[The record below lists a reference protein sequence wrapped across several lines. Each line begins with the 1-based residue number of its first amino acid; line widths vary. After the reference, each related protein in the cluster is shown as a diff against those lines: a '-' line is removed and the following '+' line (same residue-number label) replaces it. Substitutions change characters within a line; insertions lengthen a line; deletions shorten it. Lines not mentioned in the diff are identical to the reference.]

1 MKNRYHPLVQKTKI
15 ELLKLDKLNSI
26 SWEVQQEYNSKFLPI
41 SVEPKHR
48 KRALDFMDALIKL
61 LEENNHTI
69 KFEYKRCHIE
79 MYGQLTE
86 INLRQKYHRKR
97 VQNDRG
103 YSSQSY
109 EKSDK
114 LEFQIGYHARKGW
127 IDKKTKRLE
136 DYLHVIYD
144 YIEKDSKSTAELRE
158 RQRLEKEQR
167 EIQRKKEEEKARII
181 ELENQKIHQLITDSE
196 NYIKAE
202 NIRKYLKALEKE
214 YQTSDKLTKE
224 NKEYFKWA
232 YNKANELDPLKNKT
246 YHFDTDTSG

>member
-1 MKNRYHPLVQKTKI
+1 MKNTYHPLVQKTKL
-15 ELLKLDKLNSI
+15 ELLKLDKLKRI
-26 SWEVQQEYNSKFLPI
+26 SWDVQQEYNAQFLPI
-41 SVEPKHR
+41 SVEPKLR
-48 KRALDFMDALIKL
+48 KRALDFMDELIKL

-69 KFEYKRCHIE
+69 KFKHKRCHIE

-86 INLRQKYHRKR
+86 INLRQKYHRIR

-103 YSSQSY
+103 ESHQSF

-127 IDKKTKRLE
+127 IDKKTKNLE
-136 DYLHVIYD
+136 DYLYDIYD

-167 EIQRKKEEEKARII
+167 EIQRKKEEEKARIV
-181 ELENQKIHQLITDSE
+181 ELENQKIKQLITDSE
-196 NYIKAE
+196 NHIKAK

-214 YQTSDKLTKE
+214 YQTSGNLTKE

-246 YHFDTDTSG
+246 YHFDTDT